1 MQLDLKKKIIG
12 ISLLSA
18 LLPTAIVLLVLFFQ
32 QSSLTDNIIAEVDG
46 LAKSNLKGN
55 AESVLYQCEIAN
67 EMINTQLKQNLYTA
81 SDMRKTIGSYGFS
94 PELVSWEPIN
104 QETKQTSKVMIPK
117 MTIGGQWFG
126 QVKSPSETVPYIDEL
141 AKQGNCTATIFQRMN
156 EAGDMLR
163 IATNVIS
170 DKGNRAIG
178 TYIPVTGK
186 DGQPNKVLASVLK
199 GKTYYGTAFVV
210 NKNYQTVYEPIK
222 DASGKVV
229 GMTYIGI
236 SADDIQKL
244 RESVLNMVIG
254 KTGYVY
260 ILNAKG
266 INKGAYVISAG
277 GKRDGENIL
286 NAKDANGNT
295 FIKSI
300 VEKAVTLQPGDAH
313 YEYYPWK
320 NPGDPEAR
328 MKIAA
333 IMYYEPFDW
342 VIGAG
347 SYEEEFR
354 EAGNVVKSSFESM
367 IFYIIIASI
376 IIIGIMILVSV
387 ILGGKIASPII
398 QATHIMTSIADG
410 DLQTAKEKIKQML
423 NS

>member
-1 MQLDLKKKIIG
+1 M
-12 ISLLSA
+12 
-18 LLPTAIVLLVLFFQ
+18 
-32 QSSLTDNIIAEVDG
+32 
-46 LAKSNLKGN
+46 
-55 AESVLYQCEIAN
+55 
-67 EMINTQLKQNLYTA
+67 
-81 SDMRKTIGSYGFS
+81 
-94 PELVSWEPIN
+94 
-104 QETKQTSKVMIPK
+104 
-117 MTIGGQWFG
+117 
-126 QVKSPSETVPYIDEL
+126 
-141 AKQGNCTATIFQRMN
+141 
-156 EAGDMLR
+156 
-163 IATNVIS
+163 
-170 DKGNRAIG
+170 
-178 TYIPVTGK
+178 
-186 DGQPNKVLASVLK
+186 
-199 GKTYYGTAFVV
+199 

-236 SADDIQKL
+236 SADNIQKL

>member
-18 LLPTAIVLLVLFFQ
+18 LLPTVIVLVVLFFQ
-32 QSSLTDNIIAEVDG
+32 QSSLTDNIIAEVDD
-46 LAKSNLKGN
+46 LARSNLKGN

-81 SDMRKTIGSYGFS
+81 SDMRKSIGSYGFS
-94 PELVSWEPIN
+94 AELVSWEPIN
-104 QETKQTSKVMIPK
+104 QETKQTSKITIPK

-126 QVKSPSETVPYIDEL
+126 QVKSPSQAIPYIDEL

-163 IATNVIS
+163 IATTVIN

-178 TYIPVTGK
+178 TFIPVTGK
-186 DGQPNKVLASVLK
+186 DGLPNKVLASVLK

-236 SADDIQKL
+236 SADNIQKL

-277 GKRDGENIL
+277 GKRDGEIIL

-300 VEKAVTLQPGDAH
+300 VEKAIELKSDEVH

-320 NPGDPEAR
+320 NAGDSEAR

-347 SYEEEFR
+347 SYEDEFR
-354 EAGNVVKSSFESM
+354 EAGNVVKSGFSTM
-367 IFYIIIASI
+367 ILYIIIASI
-376 IIIGIMILVSV
+376 IIISIMIFVSI
-387 ILGGKIASPII
+387 ILGGRIANPII